1 MLRELLI
8 DIRYYCPHKLR
19 PYILNVISPDFA
31 GASVDEPAGLD
42 PVLLDHVVAREVRRE
57 GGAPPE
63 LLLT

>member
-1 MLRELLI
+1 MNK
-8 DIRYYCPHKLR
+8 DITYAF
-19 PYILNVISPDFA
+19 SPDFA

-57 GGAPPE
+57 GRAPPE